1 MNQFSSEQPLLSFQH
16 ASEALLSD
24 TPLLVKTETLPL
36 SAAHRRILAAPIIA
50 DINVPNADNSGM
62 DGFAFR
68 FSDLNEHTHLNIIGT
83 AYAGHPFNGEWQS
96 GCCIRI
102 MTGAHIPA
110 GFDTVIMQEHV
121 TVSTEQKITLNTKPC
136 FAQNVRKQGEDI
148 SIGSQLF
155 ASGQRLTA
163 TDIGML
169 ASLGI
174 ASVSVYKPL
183 KVGVIST
190 GDELFE
196 PGTPLSQGGIYDTNR
211 YTIQAILT
219 NLGFAVQDFGIIADD
234 PDALRLA
241 FEEALSNTD
250 IIITSG
256 GVSVGDADHTKTVLT
271 ELGQMQFWKVAIKP
285 GKPFAY
291 GHFQHLTQDGHN
303 KRFMGLPGNPVSS
316 VVTLHQLAIPALR
329 KMAGETVR
337 TQPPLKLPLA
347 CDISKKQGRAEFI
360 RASLVVDN
368 TGTYVEPLKGQGSGM
383 LSTFAKSQG
392 YLLLDAEKTQWQSG
406 DLVPF
411 IPFDCALN

>member
-1 MNQFSSEQPLLSFQH
+1 MNSFSSEQPLLSFQQ

-24 TPLLVKTETLPL
+24 TPLLVETETLPL
-36 SAAHRRILAAPIIA
+36 SAAHRRILAMPIIA

-83 AYAGHPFNGEWQS
+83 AYAGHPFKGEWQP
-96 GCCIRI
+96 GGCIRI
-102 MTGAHIPA
+102 MTGAHIPQ
-110 GFDTVIMQEHV
+110 GFDTVIMQEQV
-121 TVSTEQKITLNTKPC
+121 TVSAKQTITLNTTPT

-211 YTIQAILT
+211 FAIQAILN
-219 NLGFAVQDFGIIADD
+219 NLGFSVQDFGIIADE
-234 PDALRLA
+234 PHALKSA
-241 FEEALSNTD
+241 FEEALSSTD
-250 IIITSG
+250 VIITSG

-291 GHFQHLTQDGHN
+291 GHFKHLTQDGHN
-303 KRFMGLPGNPVSS
+303 KRFMGLPGNLVSS

-329 KMAGETVR
+329 KMAGETVY

-347 CDISKKQGRAEFI
+347 TSISKKQGRDEFI
-360 RASLVVDN
+360 RASLIVDSN
-368 TGTYVEPLKGQGSGM
+368 GTHIVPLKGQGSGM

-392 YLLLDAEKTQWQSG
+392 YLLLHAEKTQWQSG